1 MRRRDFVIVAGSL
14 VAWPLTVRAQQP
26 AMPVIGFLSGASL
39 ETMREL
45 VAAFH
50 RGLADT
56 GFAEGRNL
64 TIEYR
69 WAEGNNDR
77 LPALAMDLVRRKVA
91 VIATV
96 GSTPAALASKAATQT
111 IPIVFFIGTDP
122 VKVGLVASLARPG
135 GNVTGV
141 TAIVVELLSKGLDLM
156 HSLMPPG
163 TKIAVIINPANIP
176 QSASEREVIQS
187 AARAFGAPILTLSA
201 SDPKELEPAFETLI
215 SEKIGALVVSGENF
229 FLTQRGVIVALAAR
243 HAVPTVYAAREFV
256 LAGGL
261 MSYGTRQA
269 DAVRQVGVN
278 VGRIL
283 KGENVANLPVQQVTQ
298 IQLAINLKTAKAL
311 GLNIPNTLIGRADEV
326 IE

>member
-1 MRRRDFVIVAGSL
+1 MTCPIDRPLSEYRSRLLLFSVCASGATMRRRDFVTVISSL
-14 VAWPLTVRAQQP
+14 VAWPLTVRAQQR
-26 AMPVIGFLSGASL
+26 ATPVIGFLSGASS

-50 RGLADT
+50 SGLADT
-56 GFAEGRNL
+56 GFAEGQNL

-69 WAEGNNDR
+69 WAEGSNDR
-77 LPALAMDLVRRKVA
+77 LPALAMDLVRSKVA

-135 GNVTGV
+135 GNVTGI

-163 TKIAVIINPANIP
+163 TKIAVLINPANVP
-176 QSASEREVIQS
+176 QSAFERDVVQN
-187 AARAFGAPILTLSA
+187 AARAFGAPILTLNA
-201 SDPKELEPAFETLI
+201 SDPNELEPAFATLV

-229 FLTQRGVIVALAAR
+229 FLTQRGAMVALAAAMPCQR
-243 HAVPTVYAAREFV
+243 YMPRASSSSPGGSCRTEPT
-256 LAGGL
+256 
-261 MSYGTRQA
+261 
-269 DAVRQVGVN
+269 
-278 VGRIL
+278 
-283 KGENVANLPVQQVTQ
+283 K
-298 IQLAINLKTAKAL
+298 
-311 GLNIPNTLIGRADEV
+311 
-326 IE
+326 